1 MESKFSTRMLA
12 EIGVAVAL
20 AVVLNFFKL
29 WRMPQGGSISLEMLP
44 ILVVAF
50 RWGFGAGAFSGLSY
64 GLLQLMFGAYIIHP
78 VQLIMDY
85 PLPYMLLG
93 IAGYFTIR
101 KDGVI
106 KPLNVLV
113 AVVVAGGARL
123 ITHILSGVI
132 FFSQY
137 APEGQNVWAYSTIY
151 NASFLIPTLIIN
163 YIVILILLKSLNTLD
178 T

>member
-1 MESKFSTRMLA
+1 MKNNLSTRMLA

-50 RWGFGAGAFSGLSY
+50 RWGVGAGAFSGLAY

-85 PLPYMLLG
+85 PLPYMMLG
-93 IAGYFTIR
+93 IAGYFTIK

-106 KPLNVLV
+106 KPLKVLL
-113 AVVVAGGARL
+113 ATAVAGGAML

-132 FFSQY
+132 FFAQY

-163 YIVILILLKSLNTLD
+163 YIVILILLKSLNLRD
-178 T
+178 N